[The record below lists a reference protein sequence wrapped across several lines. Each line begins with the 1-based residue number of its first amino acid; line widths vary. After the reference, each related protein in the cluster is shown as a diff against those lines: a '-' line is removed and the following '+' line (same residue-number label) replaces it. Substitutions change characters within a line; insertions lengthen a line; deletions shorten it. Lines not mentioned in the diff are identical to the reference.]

1 MKHFINEIKDI
12 ARVNQA
18 PDFSA
23 ACDMFLAN
31 VNNTHRAD
39 AQYHYAGA
47 DQVDYKA
54 LYPRL
59 KELQEG
65 KAALVDFFESNK
77 AKCNA
82 LYNAGK
88 RDELRDWVREAV

>member
-1 MKHFINEIKDI
+1 MKHYINEIKDI

-31 VNNTHRAD
+31 VNNTHRED
-39 AQYHYAGA
+39 AQYHYGGA

-59 KELQEG
+59 KKLQEG

>member
-1 MKHFINEIKDI
+1 MKNYINEIKDI
-12 ARVNQA
+12 ALANQA

-31 VNNTHRAD
+31 INNTHRPD
-39 AQYHYAGA
+39 AQYHYGGA

-59 KELQEG
+59 KELQES
-65 KAALVDFFESNK
+65 KAALVNFFESNK
-77 AKCNA
+77 TKCNE

-88 RDELRDWVREAV
+88 RDVLRKWATESI

>member
-1 MKHFINEIKDI
+1 MKNYINEIKDI
-12 ARVNQA
+12 ALANQA

-31 VNNTHRAD
+31 INNTNRAD

-54 LYPRL
+54 LYPQL
-59 KELQEG
+59 KELRES
-65 KAALVDFFESNK
+65 KAALVNFFESNK
-77 AKCNA
+77 DKCNE
-82 LYNAGK
+82 LYNAGR
-88 RDELRDWVREAV
+88 RDELRQWVRESI